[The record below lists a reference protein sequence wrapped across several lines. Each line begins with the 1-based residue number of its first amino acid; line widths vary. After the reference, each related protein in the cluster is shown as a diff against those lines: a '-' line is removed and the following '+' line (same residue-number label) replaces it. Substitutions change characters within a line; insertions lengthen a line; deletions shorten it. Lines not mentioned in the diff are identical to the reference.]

1 MKFALEQSTCH
12 NYIIVYTDEFRFLD
26 GYDLA
31 LKNDIIRLRDERKSC
46 IFFVPIVTQGN
57 MMYLPQFNQTVENV
71 GHMITLD
78 LMVGQGQGINETMRK
93 ILDLTKNC
101 SVCQETC

>member
-1 MKFALEQSTCH
+1 MKVALEQSTCH

-46 IFFVPIVTQGN
+46 IFFVPIVTQRN
-57 MMYLPQFNQTVENV
+57 MIYLQQFNQTVENV
-71 GHMITLD
+71 GHMISLD
-78 LMVGQGQGINETMRK
+78 LIVGQGINETMRK
-93 ILDLTKNC
+93 VLDLTKIC

>member
-1 MKFALEQSTCH
+1 MEQSTCH

-46 IFFVPIVTQGN
+46 IFFVPIVTQRN
-57 MMYLPQFNQTVENV
+57 MIYLQQFNQTVENV
-71 GHMITLD
+71 GHMILLD
-78 LMVGQGQGINETMRK
+78 LIVGQGINETMRK
-93 ILDLTKNC
+93 ILDLTKIC

>member
-1 MKFALEQSTCH
+1 MEQSTCH

-46 IFFVPIVTQGN
+46 IFFVPIVTQRN
-57 MMYLPQFNQTVENV
+57 MIYLQQFNQTVENV
-71 GHMITLD
+71 GHMISLD
-78 LMVGQGQGINETMRK
+78 LIVGQGINETMRK
-93 ILDLTKNC
+93 VLDLTKIC
-101 SVCQETC
+101 SACQETC